1 MRHTVEVPVHPSY
14 SQPSQ
19 VTPTSS
25 RALSS
30 VPAQVTPPEFPTA
43 FPQYPSA
50 PSLTPQDTSPILPP
64 ATVTTLPNLPHTLGM
79 KVL

>member
-19 VTPTSS
+19 VTPISS
-25 RALSS
+25 RPLSS

-43 FPQYPSA
+43 FAQYPSA
-50 PSLTPQDTSPILPP
+50 PSLTPQDTSPILP
-64 ATVTTLPNLPHTLGM
+64 ATVTTPPDFPHPLGM